1 MYAIF
6 VLWGDEN
13 DYQQVY
19 ALVSSEEA
27 LDREIEQL
35 ECVGVDYAWRQII

>member
-6 VLWGDEN
+6 LLWGDES
-13 DYQQVY
+13 DYQEVY
-19 ALVSSEEA
+19 ALVSSEDA

-35 ECVGVDYAWRQII
+35 ESVGVSYAWRQVL